1 MGESN
6 EKMIWQEPP
15 VGGYPDPSLIALPGI
30 EQLRAS
36 REGRVPIPPIAYL
49 MEIPFRE
56 LSEGHAGFEMPASPW
71 LANSAG
77 VIGGGVLA
85 VLADAAL
92 GAPIHT
98 ELPPG
103 VAYTTAEISLTLLK
117 SVRPE
122 PGVMLSGSGHVI
134 HRSRTLALSEAFL
147 YNEASEDL
155 VAHGTSRCTVF
166 PPLDPMPDPPGP
178 MPVLDQ
184 PYPGDDP
191 GDPLRREVVG
201 APLDQAVFDRMS
213 GLELLRAQLSGE
225 LEPLPPIHYLTGI
238 RLTEVTEGAV
248 KMALPCSP
256 WLSTALRTVQGGF
269 TAMLAEFAL
278 GTAVHSTVDPGTAAA
293 PLDFKVNFLRPVL
306 PDMRELTAEAKVEHR
321 GRTLAIASCR
331 ISNADGKP
339 VALAT
344 GSSMYLPG
352 RPASLA
358 GVEQLASES
367 NDPEDEPGA

>member
-1 MGESN
+1 
-6 EKMIWQEPP
+6 MIWQEPP
-15 VGGYPDPSLIALPGI
+15 IGGYPDPSLMALPGL

-36 REGRVPIPPIAYL
+36 RDGRVPIPPIAYL

-56 LSEGHAGFEMPASPW
+56 LSEGHAGFQMPASPW
-71 LANSAG
+71 FANAAG
-77 VIGGGVLA
+77 VIPGGFLA

-98 ELPPG
+98 VLPPG
-103 VAYTTAEISLTLLK
+103 VAYTTAEMSMTLLK
-117 SVRPE
+117 PVRPDPE
-122 PGVMLSGSGHVI
+122 ATISGSGQVI
-134 HRSRTLALSEAFL
+134 HRGRSLALSEAFL
-147 YNEASEDL
+147 YDDRTEDL

-166 PPLDPMPDPPGP
+166 PPIDPLPEPPDELP
-178 MPVLDQ
+178 LLEQ

-191 GDPLRREVVG
+191 AHPLRRELQGG
-201 APLDQAVFDRMS
+201 ALGQEVFDRMS
-213 GLELLRAQLSGE
+213 GLELLRAQVAGE
-225 LEPLPPIHYLTGI
+225 LEPRAPIHYLTGI
-238 RLTEVTEGAV
+238 WPSSVEEGRVTM
-248 KMALPCSP
+248 KMPCSP

-269 TAMLAEFAL
+269 TAMLAEIAL
-278 GTAVHSTVDPGTAAA
+278 SGAVFSTVEAGTAIA

-306 PDMRELTAEAKVEHR
+306 PDMRELSAEARVEHR
-321 GRTLAIASCR
+321 GRTLAIASCQ
-331 ISNADGKP
+331 ITNADGKP

-352 RPASLA
+352 RPASLT